1 MHNFYLQYDYMDVTF
16 IKEFLVYDHSYVYI
30 GVIYVQYIREV
41 LEFYFIQYMSW
52 IMDTGLWFDISRF
65 YPYPSG
71 LLHWHWGN
79 HMIAPVPVK

>member
-1 MHNFYLQYDYMDVTF
+1 MRNLYLQYDYMDVTF

-52 IMDTGLWFDISRF
+52 IMDTVCGFSLDISRF

-71 LLHWHWGN
+71 LRYWHWGN
-79 HMIAPVPVK
+79 RMPVK